1 MDECVIKFG
10 RNMFHT
16 ANDVQEAVLGMMEHC
31 LTPLHER
38 DKKTGDDNK
47 NNRGDDSIGEE
58 NGEENVG
65 NGEDE
70 GEDDGNDDNGN
81 GRLPTEVGVKTE
93 GDIIQLVKYWGFQG
107 GCPLKVGIGIK
118 WWTYPVSANLA
129 SRLHDELP
137 ELGIKCA
144 TQRYPRTDSASA
156 GCPSNKRL
164 RKPD

>member
-1 MDECVIKFG
+1 M
-10 RNMFHT
+10 T
-16 ANDVQEAVLGMMEHC
+16 EHC
-31 LTPLHER
+31 LTTLHEHN
-38 DKKTGDDNK
+38 KTGDDNK
-47 NNRGDDSIGEE
+47 DNGGDNGIGEE
-58 NGEENVG
+58 NGKDNVA

-81 GRLPTEVGVKTE
+81 GKLLTVVGVKTA

-107 GCPLKVGIGIK
+107 GRPLKEGVGIN

-129 SRLHDELP
+129 SWLHDELP

-144 TQRYPRTDSASA
+144 TQHYPHTDSASA

-164 RKPD
+164 HKPD